1 MLLSSFIS
9 RVKNPTTRLPFRG
22 IFFAFWS
29 MDVSV
34 CVTNRHNVK
43 HEEMHGQIGSQ
54 ACCVRDMM
62 SVGPC
67 ACIDT
72 FFAHGQFTMDSRQ
85 IECSCRGVELHRNR
99 SEARLFSA

>member
-43 HEEMHGQIGSQ
+43 HEEMHGQIGIQ
-54 ACCVRDMM
+54 ACCVKGMM
-62 SVGPC
+62 YDV
-67 ACIDT
+67 
-72 FFAHGQFTMDSRQ
+72 SRAT
-85 IECSCRGVELHRNR
+85 CLSL
-99 SEARLFSA
+99 